1 MMSPTTDFAGADIGR
16 VAIDPRLR
24 ARRISVRKQAGRRR
38 LRRLVGLTALAAVA
52 LAAVVVLESPVLDV
66 DEIAVAGTAVVDEA
80 AIADAAGIDVGA
92 PLLLAD
98 LGAAARS
105 VEALPWVEEA
115 SVSRDL
121 PGRVVVE
128 VAERTPS
135 ATVSAGGDTVLV
147 DRAGKVL
154 ETGDPGTYP
163 AHVSSGPA
171 FVDVVLPPEVATDL
185 PAAGGAVPTE
195 VLAAVSV
202 AGRLRQNPGGQSSE
216 GTPTAVRLEPGL
228 AVDLAGG
235 ATVDFGDAGDLD
247 VKIEAFRTVHAR
259 VDLACVATIDLRVP
273 THPILTRDPSC

>member
-1 MMSPTTDFAGADIGR
+1 MTSPTVPDIGPA
-16 VAIDPRLR
+16 AIDPRIR
-24 ARRISVRKQAGRRR
+24 ARRIAVRKQAGRRR
-38 LRRLVGLTALAAVA
+38 LRRLVLLTALAAVA

-66 DEIAVAGTAVVDEA
+66 DEIAVAGTDVLDEA
-80 AIADAAGIDVGA
+80 VIADAAGIDFGA
-92 PLLLAD
+92 PMLLTD
-98 LGAAARS
+98 LDAAARS
-105 VEALPWVEEA
+105 VESLAWVEEA

-135 ATVSAGGDTVLV
+135 ATVSAGGATVLV
-147 DRAGKVL
+147 DRAGRVL

-171 FVDVVLPPEVATDL
+171 FVDVVVPPDLATDL

-202 AGRLRQNPGGQSSE
+202 AERLRQNPAGAA
-216 GTPTAVRLEPGL
+216 TAVRLEPTM

-235 ATVDFGDAGDLD
+235 GTVDFGDATDLD

-259 VDLACVATIDLRVP
+259 VDLTCVATIDLRVP
-273 THPILTRDPSC
+273 THPILTRNPAC